1 MFSYVLISRAL
12 ICIVIFQEDS
22 HLHNENPPFS
32 FSFSSFHFWMWSYG
46 MELDSRSDWITC
58 PSNVP
63 SLPLAHSQTPGSWR
77 LEENLSAVPAL
88 LSMRQNFS
96 GTARHCSSYKYSII
110 WSVVELQHSI
120 IWSVVGKLNSIP
132 DRPSTED
139 ILRLSIFICR
149 LLTQISFRQCR
160 KKQQF
165 PWERSSYLHSLFH
178 IFHIPFS
185 LLSPPEGLL
194 FYAYKKTTTAQ
205 YINVRDSDEISFF

>member
-1 MFSYVLISRAL
+1 MSHPYLLPILRLLALGGWKRTPVL
-12 ICIVIFQEDS
+12 CQ
-22 HLHNENPPFS
+22 
-32 FSFSSFHFWMWSYG
+32 
-46 MELDSRSDWITC
+46 
-58 PSNVP
+58 
-63 SLPLAHSQTPGSWR
+63 
-77 LEENLSAVPAL
+77 
-88 LSMRQNFS
+88 
-96 GTARHCSSYKYSII
+96 HCSARDKT
-110 WSVVELQHSI
+110 SVGQLDTVLATNTEHSI

-165 PWERSSYLHSLFH
+165 PWECSSYLHSLFH